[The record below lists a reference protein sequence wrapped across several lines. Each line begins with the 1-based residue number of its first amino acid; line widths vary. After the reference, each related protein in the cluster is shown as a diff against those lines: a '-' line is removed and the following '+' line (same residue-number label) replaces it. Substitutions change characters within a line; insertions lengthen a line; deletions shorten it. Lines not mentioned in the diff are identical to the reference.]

1 MEFYFP
7 ILIKVLTNILNIKII
22 LVACFFYSTS
32 TCYLRYIL
40 NWGIYWYDF
49 IYIFL
54 PYFFIPR
61 LNRLKDYFMF
71 HDTTLNCPFLQ
82 FMNCAYCIR
91 GCILYKR
98 VPFFDGDN
106 LLVFYYL
113 SESKIWP
120 DKRGGLCWEGQF
132 TSKLLSQYHLKSGL
146 IRGWPLLMGTIY

>member
-22 LVACFFYSTS
+22 LVACFFFYYTG

-40 NWGIYWYDF
+40 NWGNHWYDF

-54 PYFFIPR
+54 PHFFIPR

-82 FMNCAYCIR
+82 FKNCA
-91 GCILYKR
+91 YKR

-113 SESKIWP
+113 SESKIWL
-120 DKRGGLCWEGQF
+120 DKRGGLCWEEQF
-132 TSKLLSQYHLKSGL
+132 TSKLLSQW
-146 IRGWPLLMGTIY
+146 I